1 MSLKYIGI
9 FLFFFFLLLFFV
21 DQLPN
26 IFAATGRKHNEL
38 STAGEFKS
46 KGPCF
51 FFLFLLDA
59 QSTKT
64 AM

>member
-9 FLFFFFLLLFFV
+9 FLFFFFFFFFLWISCQTFLL
-21 DQLPN
+21 QLAESIMN
-26 IFAATGRKHNEL
+26 SQLQENSNLRARA
-38 STAGEFKS
+38 
-46 KGPCF
+46 F
-51 FFLFLLDA
+51 FFLFLIDA